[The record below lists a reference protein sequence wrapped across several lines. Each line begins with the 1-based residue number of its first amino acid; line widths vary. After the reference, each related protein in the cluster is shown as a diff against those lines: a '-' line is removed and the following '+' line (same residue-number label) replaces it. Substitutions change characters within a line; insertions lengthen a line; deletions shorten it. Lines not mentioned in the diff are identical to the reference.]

1 MNAVKR
7 DMARSSVYVE
17 EKVKPVIEELLPF
30 WHMMKV
36 EGRENEVCQL
46 LDMSCGIDY
55 LLHSEQSSLV
65 LGVAS
70 RVQYGKNYRTF
81 TVRKDRASGVLTEH
95 QKRTQAIS
103 QGGLYPMYS
112 VQSYI
117 DDDGELAGLG
127 IVRTADLSE
136 FISRGLA
143 REKKTGADKIGQAEF
158 YVCTWDKLKYAGY
171 NVLEYPTREKDRQQR
186 R

>member
-1 MNAVKR
+1 MNAVR
-7 DMARSSVYVE
+7 MDMERSSSYVE
-17 EKVKPVIEELLPF
+17 AQVKPVIEELLPN

-36 EGRENEVCQL
+36 EGEDNEVCQL

-65 LGVAS
+65 VGVSS

-103 QGGLYPMYS
+103 RGGLYPLYS

-117 DDDGELAGLG
+117 GDNGELAGLG

-136 FISRGLA
+136 FIGRGLA
-143 REKKTGADKIGQAEF
+143 REKTTGADKIGQAEF
-158 YVCTWDKLKYAGY
+158 YVCSWDKLKYAGY
-171 NVLEYPTREKDRQQR
+171 NVLEYPVQ
-186 R
+186 